1 MYRNTDA
8 EIVFVCVPI
17 TLFVL
22 DTPGVSISAWEVIR
36 RQAADLFSWESH
48 PRAFFMARPRIT
60 EVSLSPASV
69 IAASGSNPDF
79 AYKFYR
85 SPHIEGRGAPT
96 HWLDLPVDA
105 GNVPDEMDIQFSKIM
120 RGLFFSDFLA
130 PHLYT
135 FWRHFRLPFLA
146 QRSNIFLFFFERL

>member
-1 MYRNTDA
+1 MNIHVLPTRTIGLCSRNTDA
-8 EIVFVCVPI
+8 DSIIVCVPI

-36 RQAADLFSWESH
+36 RQAANLFSWESH
-48 PRAFFMARPRIT
+48 PRAFVMARPRIT
-60 EVSLSPASV
+60 EVSLSSASV

-85 SPHIEGRGAPT
+85 SPRWEGLGAPT
-96 HWLDLPVDA
+96 LRLDLPVDA

-135 FWRHFRLPFLA
+135 VLGRF
-146 QRSNIFLFFFERL
+146 